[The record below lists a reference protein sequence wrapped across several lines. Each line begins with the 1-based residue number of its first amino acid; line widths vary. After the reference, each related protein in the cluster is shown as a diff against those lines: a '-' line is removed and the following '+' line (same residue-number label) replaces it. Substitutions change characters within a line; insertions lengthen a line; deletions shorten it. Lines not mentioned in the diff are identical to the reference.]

1 MASVDGLVTGLD
13 TTTIINQ
20 LMQIEAQSQTRLRTK
35 VSEHQTVQNAY
46 QAVNARMVAV
56 RTAAEALTTTT
67 TWQAVRATSSSSA
80 VTATASTASA
90 TGSVTFD
97 ITKLASGHVVTSGVP
112 TSGSFTTG
120 GTLELTIGGKTTAI
134 TVKTDTAQGVADAV
148 NAAKL
153 GVNASVLS
161 TTTGQ
166 VLQFASATTG
176 AAQTFTLTGLTT
188 PTTVLKAAADAEL
201 TVGDPAAAGYT
212 MKSADNTFSGLL
224 AGVTIKATAVAAG
237 VTVATTSDADAI
249 ATAVA
254 GLVTA
259 INNTIS
265 QIDSSSAYNTTTKTG
280 GPLTGNGLTRGLR
293 QELLSTV
300 SKGIEDYGSLSAFG
314 VKLDRS
320 GSLVFD
326 RAKFLSAY
334 AADPSGVQEAVS
346 AGFAESYR
354 GIAEDMTDSVSGK
367 LTVAV
372 QGGETALRRLNK
384 EIDDWDTRLEARRT
398 SLQLKYANLEVALGK
413 LQAQSSWLAGQL
425 AGLSSTSG

>member
-35 VSEHQTVQNAY
+35 VSDHQTVQNAY
-46 QAVNARMVAV
+46 QVVNARMVAV
-56 RTAAEALTTTT
+56 RTAAEALTSTT
-67 TWQAVRATSSSSA
+67 TWQAVRATSSNTA
-80 VTATASTASA
+80 VTATASTAAA

-97 ITKLASGHVVTSGVP
+97 ISKLASGHVVTSQAPV
-112 TSGSFTTG
+112 SGSLTTG
-120 GTLELTIGGKTTAI
+120 GTVDLTIGGRTT
-134 TVKTDTAQGVADAV
+134 TVTVRTDTAQGVADAV

-153 GVNASVLS
+153 GVRASVLS
-161 TTTGQ
+161 TTGGQ

-176 AAQTFTLTGLTT
+176 AAQAFTVAGLTA
-188 PTTVLKAAADAEL
+188 PATVLTAAADAEL
-201 TVGDPAAAGYT
+201 TVGDPAAGGYRMT
-212 MKSADNTFSGLL
+212 SADNTFRGLL
-224 AGVTIKATAVAAG
+224 PGVTIKAGAVAEG

-265 QIDSSSAYNTTTKTG
+265 QIDSGSTYNTTTNTG

-293 QELLSTV
+293 QQLLSGV
-300 SKGIEDYGSLSAFG
+300 SQGIADYGSLSGFG

-326 RAKFLSAY
+326 RAAFLSAY
-334 AADPSGVQEAVS
+334 AADPAGVQDAVS
-346 AGFAESYR
+346 TGFAETYR
-354 GIAEDMTDSVSGK
+354 GLAEDMTDPTSGK
-367 LTVAV
+367 LTAAV

-384 EIDDWDTRLEARRT
+384 EIDDWDTRLEARRE
-398 SLQLKYANLEVALGK
+398 SLQRKYANLEVALGR
-413 LQAQSSWLAGQL
+413 LQDQSSWLSGQL
-425 AGLSSTSG
+425 ASLTSSSS